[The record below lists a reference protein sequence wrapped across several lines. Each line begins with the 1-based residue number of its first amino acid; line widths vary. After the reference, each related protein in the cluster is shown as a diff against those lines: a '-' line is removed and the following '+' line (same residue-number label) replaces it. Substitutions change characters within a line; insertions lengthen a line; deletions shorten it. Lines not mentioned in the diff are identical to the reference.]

1 MRLLRGYGSGIAVS
15 CGVGSRCGSDLA
27 LLWLWYRPLAIAPII
42 PLAWEPPYAM
52 GAALEKMVVGKLNIT
67 GKTMKLDPYFTLL
80 PKIKTNVKPEITKF

>member
-1 MRLLRGYGSGIAVS
+1 MS
-15 CGVGSRCGSDLA
+15 CGVGCTHCLDPTF
-27 LLWLWYRPLAIAPII
+27 LWLWCRVVAIAPII

-80 PKIKTNVKPEITKF
+80 PKIKTNVKPEITKL